1 MYKRQAYSHEK
12 RLWDMTVSM
21 ELFLELYSAF
31 CEEELPEASTVEGIL
46 RSYVNDYCQDM
57 MEQRI
62 REGVDPKLDFA
73 ADIIMNS
80 DLSDLRYLYKYGEY
94 VSENEIGVAEF
105 LNSLSQDEIDK
116 MASTYTEGYRI
127 GFITGRKDITKKKT
141 VNIRYSLGFERM
153 VKAAIIQFR
162 KMGLDPVIYRH
173 CLLYTSDINRRTFAL
188 ANKTGGMSGPAVKPV
203 AVRMVYQVANAVS
216 LPIIGMGGIATAEDA
231 LEFIMAGATAVS
243 VGTAN
248 FFNPYATEEIVKG
261 IQEFLERQNVADINE
276 LIGVVK

>member
-1 MYKRQAYSHEK
+1 MITQYGMSEKFGLMGLATQENQYLSGRAVLNCGDDTATEIDHEVMKLLHHSYEEAKRILGSHRTEMDK
-12 RLWDMTVSM
+12 IAEYLIRKETIT
-21 ELFLELYSAF
+21 A
-31 CEEELPEASTVEGIL
+31 EASTVEGIL

-62 REGVDPKLDFA
+62 REGVDPKIDFA

-162 KMGLDPVIYRH
+162 KIGLDPDSEH
-173 CLLYTSDINRRTFAL
+173 
-188 ANKTGGMSGPAVKPV
+188 
-203 AVRMVYQVANAVS
+203 
-216 LPIIGMGGIATAEDA
+216 
-231 LEFIMAGATAVS
+231 
-243 VGTAN
+243 
-248 FFNPYATEEIVKG
+248 
-261 IQEFLERQNVADINE
+261 
-276 LIGVVK
+276 